1 MPQAPDRPVVRS
13 EAPADQDAIRRVN
26 RAAFA
31 TAAEAQLVDAL
42 RAQADPFFSL
52 VAELDGEPV
61 GHIAFSP
68 VELDAV
74 RSLKLV
80 GLGPMAVLPERQR
93 QGIGSALVHAGCAQ
107 CREAGAVAVVV
118 LGHPQFYPRFG
129 FVPARRFGIDCEY
142 EVPDEAFMLLE
153 LVPGALSGRS
163 GRVRYHP
170 AFASV

>member
-1 MPQAPDRPVVRS
+1 MPQAPDSLSIRA

-26 RAAFA
+26 RAAFP

-42 RAQADPFFSL
+42 RCEADSFISL
-52 VAELDGEPV
+52 VAELDGEIV
-61 GHIAFSP
+61 GQIAFSP
-68 VELDAV
+68 VELESDA
-74 RSLKLV
+74 SLDLM

-93 QGIGSALVHAGCAQ
+93 QGIGSALAHAGCAQ
-107 CREAGAVAVVV
+107 CRDAGAVAIVV

-129 FVPARRFGIDCEY
+129 FAPARHFGIDCEY
-142 EVPDEAFMLLE
+142 DVPDDAFMLLE

>member
-1 MPQAPDRPVVRS
+1 MPQAADRLTVRA
-13 EAPADQDAIRRVN
+13 EAPDDQDAIRRVN
-26 RAAFA
+26 RAAFP

-42 RAQADPFFSL
+42 RREADPFVSL
-52 VAELDGEPV
+52 VAELDGDIV

-68 VELDAV
+68 VELDAD
-74 RSLKLV
+74 RSLKLL

-107 CREAGAVAVVV
+107 CRDTGAVALVV

-129 FVPARRFGIDCEY
+129 FAPARRFGIDCEY
-142 EVPDEAFMLLE
+142 DVPDDAFMLLE
-153 LVPGALSGRS
+153 LVPGALSGRA